1 MGVMRGSSE
10 DLLTIRSRAYRG
22 SLPFKKFSPVSLLSF
37 SPHVCSCTVSSL
49 NLRVRQT
56 RTRIDPCKISH
67 LSPTL
72 VTSPLPR
79 RNSAQGQW
87 HYCLHECRI
96 YSFVRV
102 SFSTSNLTTSSDG
115 GLERIPVRV
124 AARLRPRLVRSDQTL
139 NDLQKDNDTLK
150 SKVSSDV
157 TWFHCCSVPLA
168 LLGDSVGQGA
178 GRDGDA
184 NEETQARVANCA
196 ARDEQDC
203 QSVQGGSEPD

>member
-1 MGVMRGSSE
+1 MALSP
-10 DLLTIRSRAYRG
+10 SRNFHP
-22 SLPFKKFSPVSLLSF
+22 SVSCLFHLMC
-37 SPHVCSCTVSSL
+37 VCVCNCTVSSL

-115 GLERIPVRV
+115 GLERIPVRA

-150 SKVSSDV
+150 SKVNSDV
-157 TWFHCCSVPLA
+157 TVVSLLFCTACSV
-168 LLGDSVGQGA
+168 
-178 GRDGDA
+178 R
-184 NEETQARVANCA
+184 
-196 ARDEQDC
+196 
-203 QSVQGGSEPD
+203 